1 VSILRFIELLSGVDL
16 LRVAEFGWQLIGAP
30 KGVEF
35 ANRRGGAFIQHL
47 RTKHPEWFIGPE
59 LRIPLTAQNVIRNG
73 ASYGAIMLAMFYAF
87 RCAAKGPTCRH
98 KP

>member
-47 RTKHPEWFIGPE
+47 RTKHPEWCHDTG
-59 LRIPLTAQNVIRNG
+59 LHIPLIGANG